1 MYILG
6 LDYGGTQI
14 KAALYDQNGRE
25 CHCCAMGSEAH
36 TPQPRI
42 VEKDMAQL
50 WHSFCRCVQNLLA
63 QSGVRGADIVA
74 LAASSHGKGLYLLD
88 REGQPC
94 GRGILSADTR
104 ALPLVQ
110 RWRKDG
116 LSARLYATIL
126 QDPWPAHPLALLAY
140 LRKTHD
146 ERLAHSA
153 HILMGHDYLR
163 YCLTG
168 NIAAERS
175 NMSGSGLVAV
185 REGAY
190 ALDVLGQL
198 GLEELVPQLPPLLD
212 SSELAGRVT
221 AAAAQATGL
230 LAGTPVYGGFFDVVG
245 AAVASGLQSEDDLHA
260 IMGTW
265 SISTRLSFAPP
276 LAAEPSMPGKKE
288 EAELPRLP
296 WASYALPGSYFVHDG
311 SASSAGN
318 LDWFLERFAVNR
330 AAQDYEQNDRII
342 AAKAPAKDDLFFYP
356 YLYAANIGP
365 ENSEMPGC
373 LVGLRGNHDYEDVL
387 CAVYEGILFAHKVHI
402 DKLYR
407 IRQSPKNWAAR
418 RLLLTGGPSR
428 SKVWMQKFADLV
440 GLPLIR
446 LAETRESGCKGAA
459 MAAAVG
465 AGWFANF
472 QEAMACWVRYEEA
485 LVPEHSALWAEKYQR
500 YVGLGKHIAAGFP
513 AGG

>member
-25 CHCCAMGSEAH
+25 CHCCAMGSAAH

-42 VEKDMAQL
+42 VEKDMAEL
-50 WHSFCRCVQNLLA
+50 WRSFCHCIQNLLA
-63 QSGVRGADIVA
+63 QSGVRGADIAA
-74 LAASSHGKGLYLLD
+74 LAACSHGKGLYLLD
-88 REGQPC
+88 RKGQPC

-110 RWRKDG
+110 RWRKNG

-140 LRKTHD
+140 MRETHD

-153 HILMGHDYLR
+153 HIFMGHDYLR
-163 YCLTG
+163 YRLTG

-190 ALDVLGQL
+190 ALNVLGQL
-198 GLEELVPQLPPLLD
+198 GLEDIVPQLPPLLD
-212 SSELAGRVT
+212 SEEFAGLVT
-221 AAAAQATGL
+221 AAAAAATGL
-230 LAGTPVYGGFFDVVG
+230 LQGTPVYGGFFDVVG

-276 LAAEPSMPGKKE
+276 SALPLTPPLSPSAESSMANQSERADP
-288 EAELPRLP
+288 PNLP

-318 LDWFLERFAVNR
+318 LDWFLARFAPTGNGDAR
-330 AAQDYEQNDRII
+330 IARDYEQNDRII
-342 AAKAPAKDDLFFYP
+342 AAKSPARDDLFFYP

-373 LVGLRGNHDYEDVL
+373 LV
-387 CAVYEGILFAHKVHI
+387 
-402 DKLYR
+402 
-407 IRQSPKNWAAR
+407 WAAGQS
-418 RLLLTGGPSR
+418 RL
-428 SKVWMQKFADLV
+428 
-440 GLPLIR
+440 
-446 LAETRESGCKGAA
+446 
-459 MAAAVG
+459 
-465 AGWFANF
+465 
-472 QEAMACWVRYEEA
+472 
-485 LVPEHSALWAEKYQR
+485 
-500 YVGLGKHIAAGFP
+500 
-513 AGG
+513 